1 MDVVLAGFGRAL
13 TEFAMLF
20 SRGFDWLFNNAV
32 PPRLFKATSNA
43 IRGMQNGLVRNYV
56 KAMLIVMT
64 IMLFIIMMVMIYV

>member
-1 MDVVLAGFGRAL
+1 M